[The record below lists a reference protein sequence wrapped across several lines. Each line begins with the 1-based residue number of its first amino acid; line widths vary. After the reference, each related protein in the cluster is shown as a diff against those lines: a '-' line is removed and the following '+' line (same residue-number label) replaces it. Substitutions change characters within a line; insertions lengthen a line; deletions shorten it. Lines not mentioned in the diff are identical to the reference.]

1 MVDSTFRRCENVLY
15 LFRLFP
21 VPRRLYNYQGVKRHL
36 TSLLAE
42 FNIVPTLKIF
52 RFVPFNELARPL
64 SAVMIFAQSKKKN
77 TICQITYLHFE
88 GDLKW
93 GTKCF
98 NLLKCFLQQRKFAKN
113 PQYITAWTA
122 GEWGGKEGVPYHM
135 LELVQS
141 PPLTLWPCCGVTDV
155 PWNKLWEINLTFG
168 SP

>member
-15 LFRLFP
+15 LFRFFP
-21 VPRRLYNYQGVKRHL
+21 LPRRLYNFQDVKGPL

-42 FNIVPTLKIF
+42 FNVVPTLKIF
-52 RFVPFNELARPL
+52 RFVPSNELARPWFL
-64 SAVMIFAQSKKKN
+64 HDVKKN
-77 TICQITYLHFE
+77 TICLITSLRFE

-98 NLLKCFLQQRKFAKN
+98 NLLKCFPQQRKFAKN
-113 PQYITAWTA
+113 PQYIRAWTA

-135 LELVQS
+135 LQLVQS
-141 PPLTLWPCCGVTDV
+141 PPLTLWPCRGVTDF

-168 SP
+168 ST